1 MFLHF
6 SQHQYNQKK
15 IIVFLICGSLALFWD
30 LLFLSHALWG
40 KLKVERATTAVLSTG
55 QNKLLFCLIFA
66 VITCCD
72 GVSCCNDSK
81 YDTYLDLTW
90 EEKLGQRRVTKQLAD
105 VWLLKDFKL
114 GARKAKPSAD
124 VGSCCAR
131 TGGWAWPNGLRE
143 LMLCLIYFVLWPCF
157 KGARKKQA
165 QAI

>member
-1 MFLHF
+1 MAVWLCSGTSHSFHTHYEESLRLKEQQ
-6 SQHQYNQKK
+6 QH
-15 IIVFLICGSLALFWD
+15 
-30 LLFLSHALWG
+30 
-40 KLKVERATTAVLSTG
+40 VLSTG

-72 GVSCCNDSK
+72 GISCCNDSK
-81 YDTYLDLTW
+81 YDTYLDLTR
-90 EEKLGQRRVTKQLAD
+90 EEKLGQRRVAKQLAD

-114 GARKAKPSAD
+114 GARKAKLSAD

-131 TGGWAWPNGLRE
+131 TGGCAWPNGLRE
-143 LMLCLIYFVLWPCF
+143 LMLSLIYFVLWPCF